1 MDLFGARPERAAS
14 QMFIFYNILTLI
26 GALGLFIY
34 GLKVMSEGLQRISG
48 ERMRRFLGRATSG
61 PLSGVFTGFSTTA
74 LVQSSSATTA
84 MVVSFVNSSVL
95 DLRQG
100 LGVIMGANIG
110 TTFTAVLIMVLGFSS
125 FGIAPYTLPVIAIGF
140 PFLLTRDPLLKYIGE
155 ILVGF
160 GLLFFGLDTLRESV
174 LPLIERFHE
183 GVPLLSHLGGTSVL
197 VFLIIGF
204 GITFL
209 IGSSSALFALGLI
222 ACDHEL
228 LSLGSAM
235 ALMLGGNIGTTITAS
250 LLVGIVNADAKRSAL
265 SHVLFNLIG
274 AVWVLIL
281 FQPLVGGIGLLT
293 ENFAPMADTQRVLW
307 GVTVF
312 HVGFNVVNTLL
323 LLGPVKP
330 LSKFLEK
337 LVPASVTK
345 ESRNLEFIQTGI
357 VGTPELS
364 MIEARKEVRK
374 MADLDQRILDMVRQ
388 QLFETDQKKGGN
400 FIKRI
405 RKKEETTD
413 RIEVEIADYLSKVS
427 EDELSSRTS
436 LRVRAMLNVIKDLE
450 KIGDILYEMARNIRS
465 KHEQK
470 IWFTQEQR
478 ADIQKMIE
486 LLNEA
491 FDIMLSNLGREEWEV
506 DLEKARDQEERI
518 DQYASELHGKYL
530 EHVQSGEKNIMGW
543 LIYNDLLSSC
553 ETVGNHV
560 LNVSERMMGRV

>member
-1 MDLFGARPERAAS
+1 
-14 QMFIFYNILTLI
+14 MFIFYNILTIL

-48 ERMRRFLGRATSG
+48 ERMRRFLGRVTSG
-61 PLSGVFTGFSTTA
+61 PISGVFTGFSTTA

-84 MVVSFVNSSVL
+84 MVVSFVNSGVL
-95 DLRQG
+95 NLRQG

-110 TTFTAVLIMVLGFSS
+110 TTFTAILIMVLGFSS
-125 FGIAPYTLPVIAIGF
+125 FGVAPYTLPVIAVGF
-140 PFLLTRDPLLKYIGE
+140 PFLLTRDPHLKYIGE

-160 GLLFFGLDTLRESV
+160 GLLFFGLDTLREMV
-174 LPLIERFHE
+174 IPLIERFHE
-183 GVPLLSHLGGTSVL
+183 GTPLLSHLGGISAL
-197 VFLIIGF
+197 IFLLAGF

-222 ACDHEL
+222 ACDHGL
-228 LSLGSAM
+228 LSLGSAF

-281 FQPLVGGIGLLT
+281 FQPLVGGIELLT
-293 ENFAPMADTQRVLW
+293 ESFGPMADTQRVLW
-307 GVTVF
+307 GVTIF

-330 LSKFLEK
+330 LGDLLEK
-337 LVPASVTK
+337 LVPASAAK
-345 ESRNLEFIQTGI
+345 EPHNLEFIQTGI

-374 MADLDQRILDMVRQ
+374 MAEVDQRILDMVRQ
-388 QLFETDQKKGGN
+388 QLFETDRNEAGN

-413 RIEVEIADYLSKVS
+413 RIEVEVADYLSKVS

-470 IWFTQEQR
+470 IWFDQEQR

-491 FDIMLSNLGREEWEV
+491 FDIMLSNLRREEWEV
-506 DLEKARDQEERI
+506 NLEKARSQEERI
-518 DQYASELHGKYL
+518 DQRASELHGKYL

-560 LNVSERMMGRV
+560 LNVSERMMGKV